1 MIATALMF
9 FLLQSPLRILMFDHN
24 TYCNGFQTDLLRI
37 LQGHAAE
44 AGTKGNRK
52 NIHCGCVHGFC

>member
-24 TYCNGFQTDLLRI
+24 TY
-37 LQGHAAE
+37 
-44 AGTKGNRK
+44 
-52 NIHCGCVHGFC
+52 